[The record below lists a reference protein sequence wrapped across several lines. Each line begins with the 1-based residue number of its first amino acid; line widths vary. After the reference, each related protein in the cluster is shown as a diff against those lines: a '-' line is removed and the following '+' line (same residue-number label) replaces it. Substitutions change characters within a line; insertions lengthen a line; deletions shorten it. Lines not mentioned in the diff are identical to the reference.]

1 MKINTISPVQ
11 KHKTTQK
18 KGNTHYGE
26 REKKQPRQELLRMEE
41 SFAVKES
48 NSDEAALMAPLRNN
62 LLAVVI
68 CDVTSGSEAVQRHL
82 HCRIRLVFFVE
93 SKFTQKR

>member
-18 KGNTHYGE
+18 KVTLTMGK
-26 REKKQPRQELLRMEE
+26 EKKPRQELLRMEE

-62 LLAVVI
+62 LLAVVT